1 MGLYKIRKDNIYIF
15 SLYFNLKTS
24 VIKIRTSKQLK
35 NLILYK
41 YTRKVFKCLKT
52 NLNSVYGL
60 VELFYFVSV

>member
-1 MGLYKIRKDNIYIF
+1 MGLYKIRKDKIYIF

>member
-1 MGLYKIRKDNIYIF
+1 MGLYKIRKDKIYIF

-24 VIKIRTSKQLK
+24 IIKIRTSKQLK

-60 VELFYFVSV
+60 IELFYLVSV

>member
-1 MGLYKIRKDNIYIF
+1 MGLYKIRKDKIYIF

-60 VELFYFVSV
+60 VELFYLVSV

>member
-1 MGLYKIRKDNIYIF
+1 MGLYKIRKDKIYIF

-24 VIKIRTSKQLK
+24 IIKIRTFKQLK

-60 VELFYFVSV
+60 IELFYLVSV